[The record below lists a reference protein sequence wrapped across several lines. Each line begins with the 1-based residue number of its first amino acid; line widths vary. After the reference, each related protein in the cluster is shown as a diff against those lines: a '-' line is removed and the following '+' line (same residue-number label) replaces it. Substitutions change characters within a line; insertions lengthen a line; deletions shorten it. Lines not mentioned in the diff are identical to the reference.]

1 MRADLNSNGVG
12 SIIMSLLGYQ
22 VVIEPENIISK
33 EIQHK
38 KCLIFTKWESV
49 IAEVF
54 GLAKI
59 FGERL
64 ENARILSLY
73 RQSSKDDCVTN
84 GEASLVRISAKTD
97 TCNIFVKPV
106 FAAEDL

>member
-73 RQSSKDDCVTN
+73 RQT
-84 GEASLVRISAKTD
+84 
-97 TCNIFVKPV
+97 VKPV
-106 FAAEDL
+106 WFVFRQKRTPVIFL

>member
-1 MRADLNSNGVG
+1 MASNY
-12 SIIMSLLGYQ
+12 IMSLLGYQ
-22 VVIEPENIISK
+22 VVIEPENDISK
-33 EIQHK
+33 EINK

-54 GLAKI
+54 GLAKS

-64 ENARILSLY
+64 EHARILSLY

-84 GEASLVRISAKTD
+84 GEACLVRISAKTD
-97 TCNIFVKPV
+97 SCNIFVKPV
-106 FAAEDL
+106 FSADL